1 MKQPSRLT
9 FSQKIVVG
17 NNGLNPNEWA
27 LIKDLGADL
36 RIINKETEEVRLVNK
51 YKKKKGR

>member
-17 NNGLNPNEWA
+17 NNGLNADEWA
-27 LIKDLGADL
+27 LIVDLGNDL
-36 RIINKETEEVRLVNK
+36 RIINKETGEIKLVNK
-51 YKKKKGR
+51 YKRKKGR